1 MDPGEKKALED
12 IEKYGC
18 HILHILEEGDL
29 PRFTYSIG
37 IEKSSGQPELI
48 VTGLKRDLGH
58 WMINEYNARVRDGE
72 MFEQDRFY
80 GGFLGDFQV
89 TFKLVEKRHYD
100 EYFGWAKW
108 LYQGDEFSVLQLIYP
123 STSGVWPWEEEA
135 PSDFTWFVPR
145 LYAT

>member
-18 HILHILEEGDL
+18 HILHILEESDL

-37 IEKSSGQPELI
+37 IEKSTGQPELI

-72 MFEQDRFY
+72 TFEQDGFY
-80 GGFLGDFQV
+80 GGFLEDFQV
-89 TFKLVEKRHYD
+89 TFKLVEKKHYD
-100 EYFGWAKW
+100 EYFGWAKMA
-108 LYQGDEFSVLQLIYP
+108 LSRGRIQRVATHLPEYFRCLAMGRG
-123 STSGVWPWEEEA
+123 STE
-135 PSDFTWFVPR
+135 
-145 LYAT
+145 